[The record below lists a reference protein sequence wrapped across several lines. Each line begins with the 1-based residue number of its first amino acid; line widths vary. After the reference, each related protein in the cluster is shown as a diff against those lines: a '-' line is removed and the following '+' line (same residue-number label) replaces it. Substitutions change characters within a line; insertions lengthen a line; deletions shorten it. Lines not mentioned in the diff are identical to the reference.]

1 MKPNF
6 NIVLI
11 EPEIPNNTGSIGRTC
26 VGTGSKLHLVGKL
39 GFDISDKAV
48 KRAGL
53 DYWKDLDLTHHQS
66 FEDLLKIVP
75 DPTRMFF
82 MSKKATQNFFTKEFK
97 LGDWLVF
104 GKETKGLS
112 STLLNGVNPHNIL
125 RIPQW
130 GPIRSLNLSNAVS
143 IVLFE
148 AARQTLVASGIPE
161 DFSAE
166 RI

>member
-1 MKPNF
+1 MPNF
-6 NIVLI
+6 NIVLV

-53 DYWKDLDLTHHQS
+53 DYWKDLDLTHHES
-66 FEDLLKIVP
+66 FEDLMKIVP
-75 DPTRMFF
+75 DPSRMFF
-82 MSKKATQNFFTKEFK
+82 MTKKGAENFYSVKFQ

-112 STLLNGVNPHNIL
+112 PTLLKQVNPHNIL

-130 GPIRSLNLSNAVS
+130 GPIRSLNLSNAASV
-143 IVLFE
+143 VLYE
-148 AARQTLVASGIPE
+148 AARQTLVASRAPE
-161 DFSAE
+161 LSL
-166 RI
+166 